1 MLRGPRSS
9 AIQTLAQGDVSAAAL
24 AMFDDLW
31 RDKLGKRFQEADI
44 MHNLATIAPNSI
56 SRAIFHTDR

>member
-1 MLRGPRSS
+1 
-9 AIQTLAQGDVSAAAL
+9 
-24 AMFDDLW
+24 MFDDLW

-44 MHNLATIAPNSI
+44 LHNLATIAPNSI